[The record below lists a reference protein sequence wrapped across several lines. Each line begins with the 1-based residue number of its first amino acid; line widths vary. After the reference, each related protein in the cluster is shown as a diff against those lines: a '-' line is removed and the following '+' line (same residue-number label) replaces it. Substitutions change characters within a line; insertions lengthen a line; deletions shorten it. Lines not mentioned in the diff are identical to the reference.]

1 MPKAKTAA
9 VRAVELDADLSEA
22 WTALASSEFWY
33 EWDWRSA
40 EEHFRRGIDLDPA
53 SGLGRTFYAHLLSN
67 LGRHDEAIREIKR
80 ARELD
85 PASLIT
91 NAIEGQILFFAG
103 NSQAAQEMLER
114 TNELDQRFWLG
125 HLFLTRVY
133 LKGGGWEEAIAS
145 ARKAAEL
152 SGGNAEAL
160 ATVGYSLAMS
170 GRTSEA
176 RQILSQLEERS
187 KERYV
192 PRYALAQLHLA
203 LGERTRR

>member
-1 MPKAKTAA
+1 
-9 VRAVELDADLSEA
+9 
-22 WTALASSEFWY
+22 
-33 EWDWRSA
+33 
-40 EEHFRRGIDLDPA
+40 
-53 SGLGRTFYAHLLSN
+53 
-67 LGRHDEAIREIKR
+67 
-80 ARELD
+80 
-85 PASLIT
+85 LIT

-114 TNELDQRFWLG
+114 ANELDQRFWLG

-176 RQILSQLEERS
+176 RLILSQLEERS
-187 KERYV
+187 RERYV

-203 LGERTRR
+203 LGEQDKAIEHLRAALEGREALMTFLKVEPKWDPLRDDVRFNEILRRLNF